1 MSQCH
6 RCHQEQRCISAF
18 KQLDIFLYKRQ
29 LSNYYTSPR
38 RLIYEAQ
45 SETEDADE
53 EERKEHKPTT
63 AIYTP
68 IITLIPPLERHEE
81 QAASDLRC
89 WGPSKHH
96 HHHHRQLNIQPATCS
111 ASHNKKFSRRLVS
124 NADGCVLCF
133 IGGQRTACAR
143 QSQSQTRALIISLS
157 LPLIHLA
164 ACFAL
169 NSVLVDKH
177 TVSWLVSRLLLV
189 QSEREFAL
197 QLSRSVSVPLSLSVL
212 RKETVNSGI
221 TRAYQLWINYR
232 ITFARESFDC
242 GLNRVFTWNNI
253 LSLSLPHPPFE

>member
-1 MSQCH
+1 M
-6 RCHQEQRCISAF
+6 F
-18 KQLDIFLYKRQ
+18 
-29 LSNYYTSPR
+29 
-38 RLIYEAQ
+38 
-45 SETEDADE
+45 
-53 EERKEHKPTT
+53 
-63 AIYTP
+63 
-68 IITLIPPLERHEE
+68 
-81 QAASDLRC
+81 
-89 WGPSKHH
+89 
-96 HHHHRQLNIQPATCS
+96 
-111 ASHNKKFSRRLVS
+111 
-124 NADGCVLCF
+124 CVLSA
-133 IGGQRTACAR
+133 GNER
-143 QSQSQTRALIISLS
+143 RALDSLSLRLGHSSSVPTLSLS

-197 QLSRSVSVPLSLSVL
+197 QLSRSVSVPLSLSVP

-253 LSLSLPHPPFE
+253 LFLSFRLVRVSVYWCCG